1 MRKPSKIK
9 KQKFEELLDRM
20 SIYYQDESSFEI
32 SQKMWRILVRT
43 KERAKLK
50 WYEKRHDSMSIWWL
64 YGMNWEFIYRSK
76 KTKNAKD
83 FLNLLYQLRHKEK
96 KKRIILIVDNARIH
110 HAKIVKRYC
119 REHDIILV
127 YLPPYSPEHNP
138 IEQLRKHIKRMFQKL
153 QWYCK
158 SIAEWVR
165 LSVKKSKQYF
175 TPIKLPNS
183 ILS

>member
-1 MRKPSKIK
+1 
-9 KQKFEELLDRM
+9 M

-32 SQKMWRILVRT
+32 SQKMWRVLVRS
-43 KERAKLK
+43 KEKARLK
-50 WYEKRHDSMSIWWL
+50 WYERRHDDISVWWL
-64 YGMNWEFIYRSK
+64 YSIDWDFMYRSK

-83 FLNLLYQLRHKEK
+83 FVSLLYQLRHKEK
-96 KKRIILIVDNARIH
+96 RKWIILVADNARIH

-119 REHDIILV
+119 TEHNIILI
-127 YLPPYSPEHNP
+127 YLPPYSPEYNP

-158 SIAEWVR
+158 SIKEWVK
-165 LSVKKSKQYF
+165 LAIQKSKQYY
-175 TPIKLPNS
+175 TPINLPLS